1 MDMQFVKAS
10 AFMLTLNLVY
20 ALLGF
25 ILAIIAILAVDKL
38 FLRRLSLEEEI
49 KKGNMAA
56 AVFASTLVVAAVF
69 AISKALG
76 K

>member
-25 ILAIIAILAVDKL
+25 ILAVIAILAVDKL

-56 AVFASTLVVAAVF
+56 AVFASALVIAAVF
-69 AISKALG
+69 AVSKALG

>member
-1 MDMQFVKAS
+1 
-10 AFMLTLNLVY
+10 
-20 ALLGF
+20 
-25 ILAIIAILAVDKL
+25 VDKL

-56 AVFASTLVVAAVF
+56 AVFASALVLAAVF

>member
-25 ILAIIAILAVDKL
+25 ILAVIAILAVDKL

-56 AVFASTLVVAAVF
+56 AVFASALVLAAVF

>member
-10 AFMLTLNLVY
+10 AFMLTLNLAY
-20 ALLGF
+20 AILGF
-25 ILAIIAILAVDKL
+25 LLAVISIVVIDKM
-38 FLRRLSLEEEI
+38 FLRKLCLQEEI

-56 AVFASTLVVAAVF
+56 AIFASALVLAAVF
-69 AISKALG
+69 AVSKALG

>member
-1 MDMQFVKAS
+1 MDLQFVKAS
-10 AFMLTLNLVY
+10 SFMLALNLIY

-25 ILAIIAILAVDKL
+25 VLAICAIVFVDKI
-38 FLRRLSLEEEI
+38 FLRKLCLQEEI

-56 AVFASTLVVAAVF
+56 AIFASALILAAVY
-69 AISKALG
+69 AVSKALG

>member
-10 AFMLTLNLVY
+10 AFMLTLNLIY

-25 ILAIIAILAVDKL
+25 ILAVIAILAVDKL

-56 AVFASTLVVAAVF
+56 AVFASALVLAAVF